1 MASKFKGRLLPFF
14 LLLPTFAILT
24 VFLYYPQVETFILST
39 YQVAF
44 FGLRKTFVGIGNYLS
59 LFQSSD
65 YLYSVM
71 ISLIFSGGVLLL
83 SMSGGL
89 GLALLLNKKIKG
101 ARIYRMALI
110 WPYALSPAVAGL
122 IWLYIFSPNS
132 GVVNYALGTL
142 FGIQP
147 NWIGNPTLALLLVI
161 FTAAWKQL
169 GYNIVFYLAAL
180 QNVPGQVLEAATID
194 GANAF
199 QRFWRVTFTLISPTT
214 FFLVITNLVYVF
226 FATFGMID
234 IMTAG
239 GPVNATNIM
248 IYRLYQDGFRY
259 FETGLASA
267 ESAILFVMMVILTW
281 IQFRIQRKWV
291 YYA

>member
-1 MASKFKGRLLPFF
+1 MVSKFKGHLLPFL
-14 LLLPTFAILT
+14 LLLPTFAILI

-39 YQVAF
+39 QRVAF
-44 FGLRKTFVGIGNYLS
+44 FGLRKTFIGIGNYLS
-59 LFQSSD
+59 LFQSPD
-65 YLYSVM
+65 YLHSVTV
-71 ISLIFSGGVLLL
+71 SLIFSGGTLLL

-122 IWLYIFSPNS
+122 IWLYIFSPNA
-132 GVVNYALGTL
+132 GVVNYALESL
-142 FGIQP
+142 FGIRP

-199 QRFWRVTFTLISPTT
+199 QRFWQVTFTLISPTT
-214 FFLVITNLVYVF
+214 FFLVITNLVYTF
-226 FATFGMID
+226 FETFGMID

-239 GPVNATNIM
+239 GSVSATNIM
-248 IYRLYQDGFRY
+248 IYQLYQDGFRY
-259 FETGLASA
+259 FKTGLASA
-267 ESAILFVMMVILTW
+267 ESAILFVMMVVLTW

-291 YYA
+291 HYA

>member
-14 LLLPTFAILT
+14 LLLPTFVILT
-24 VFLYYPQVETFILST
+24 VFLYYPQIETFILST

-59 LFQSSD
+59 LFQSPD

-71 ISLIFSGGVLLL
+71 VSLIFSGGVLLL

-142 FGIQP
+142 FNIQP

-214 FFLVITNLVYVF
+214 FFLVITDLVYVF
-226 FATFGMID
+226 FETFGMID